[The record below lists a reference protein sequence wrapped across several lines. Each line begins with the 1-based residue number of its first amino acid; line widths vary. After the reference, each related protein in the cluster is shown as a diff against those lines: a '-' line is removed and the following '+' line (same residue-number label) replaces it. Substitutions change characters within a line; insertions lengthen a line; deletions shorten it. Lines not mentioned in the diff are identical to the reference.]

1 VQVSDQ
7 QNPQEKRLKLREN
20 NRKINYKA
28 GQMSE
33 NRELKGIEKLY
44 EIIFWVAIIGIL
56 YVISLSN
63 YLLFH
68 SLAELFSIFVAYVV
82 FLIVWKSRARLE
94 NRFLIFIG
102 IAYFFVASLDLLH
115 TFAYKGMGIFPQF
128 DLNPPTQLWIAA
140 RYMESISLLVA
151 PVLLI
156 NTRAGNVKEYAEP
169 VEKEKFFWGVFF
181 LYAGIT
187 AACILSIFFF
197 GNFPDSY
204 IEGSGLTPFKIT
216 SEYLI
221 SFILLCSLIILYTK
235 KDRFEEHVFKLLAAS
250 IVATIFG
257 ELAFTLY
264 INVTDFSNLIGH
276 YLKVLSFYFIYTAVI
291 QTVFDNPYTLLFREL
306 KQSEEALRQE
316 ATFLKDDQ
324 GRIYNMLGVTR
335 NKPESERSVAG
346 KEKDRQ
352 SLAQN
357 IHGLIGL
364 KLDENF
370 EPVSMDGAVEEI
382 TGYSREDFLSRKI
395 KWTEIVM
402 PEDQPLISEKMEK
415 TMLNPNTST
424 ELEYRIKN
432 RDGEIKWVW
441 EILQKLPV
449 GSRALGKIQGI
460 VRDITERKMAE
471 EKLNLKLEE
480 LARSNEELE
489 QFAYVSSHDLQEP
502 LRMITSYL
510 QLLQRRYQGELDDKA
525 DKYIYYAVDGAA
537 RMQNLI
543 NDF

>member
-1 VQVSDQ
+1 
-7 QNPQEKRLKLREN
+7 
-20 NRKINYKA
+20 
-28 GQMSE
+28 MSE
-33 NRELKGIEKLY
+33 NREKKGIVEPY

-56 YVISLSN
+56 YVISRSN

-151 PVLLI
+151 PLLLI
-156 NTRAGNVKEYAEP
+156 DTRAGNVKEYAEP
-169 VEKEKFFWGVFF
+169 VEKEKFFWRVFF

-187 AACILSIFFF
+187 ATCILSIFVF

-264 INVTDFSNLIGH
+264 TNVTDFSNLIGH

-291 QTVFDNPYTLLFREL
+291 QTGFDNPYTLLFREL

-316 ATFLKDDQ
+316 ATFLRDDQ
-324 GRIYNMLGVTR
+324 GRIYSMLGVTR
-335 NKPESERSVAG
+335 NKPESERCSG
-346 KEKDRQ
+346 WKRKR
-352 SLAQN
+352 S
-357 IHGLIGL
+357 
-364 KLDENF
+364 
-370 EPVSMDGAVEEI
+370 PI
-382 TGYSREDFLSRKI
+382 TCAEYP
-395 KWTEIVM
+395 WT
-402 PEDQPLISEKMEK
+402 
-415 TMLNPNTST
+415 
-424 ELEYRIKN
+424 Y
-432 RDGEIKWVW
+432 W
-441 EILQKLPV
+441 
-449 GSRALGKIQGI
+449 A
-460 VRDITERKMAE
+460 
-471 EKLNLKLEE
+471 
-480 LARSNEELE
+480 
-489 QFAYVSSHDLQEP
+489 
-502 LRMITSYL
+502 
-510 QLLQRRYQGELDDKA
+510 
-525 DKYIYYAVDGAA
+525 
-537 RMQNLI
+537 
-543 NDF
+543 

>member
-1 VQVSDQ
+1 METWS
-7 QNPQEKRLKLREN
+7 PHET
-20 NRKINYKA
+20 
-28 GQMSE
+28 
-33 NRELKGIEKLY
+33 
-44 EIIFWVAIIGIL
+44 IFWVAIIGIL
-56 YVISLSN
+56 YVISRSN

-140 RYMESISLLVA
+140 RYTESISLLVA
-151 PVLLI
+151 PLLLI
-156 NTRAGNVKEYAEP
+156 DTRAGNVKEYAEP
-169 VEKEKFFWGVFF
+169 VEKEKFFWRVFF

-187 AACILSIFFF
+187 AACILSIFVF

-221 SFILLCSLIILYTK
+221 SFVLLCSLIILYTK

-264 INVTDFSNLIGH
+264 TNVTDFSNLIGH

-291 QTVFDNPYTLLFREL
+291 QTGFDNPYTLLFREL

-316 ATFLKDDQ
+316 ATFLRDDQ
-324 GRIYNMLGVTR
+324 GRIYSMLGVTR
-335 NKPESERSVAG
+335 NKPESEPPVAG

-352 SLAQN
+352 SLVQN

-382 TGYSREDFLSRKI
+382 TGYSREDFLSRKV

-415 TMLNPNTST
+415 TMINPDIST

-432 RDGEIKWVW
+432 KDGEIKWIW

-471 EKLNLKLEE
+471 EMLNLKLEE

-502 LRMITSYL
+502 LRMISSYL
-510 QLLQRRYQGELDDKA
+510 QLLQRRYQGKLDDKA
-525 DKYIYYAVDGAA
+525 DKYIYYAVDGAS

-543 NDF
+543 NDLLEFSRVTTRG